1 MTMNNHTNAHI
12 VIFGGNGFVGTNIAQ
27 RLVEKEVPTTC
38 VSRTGTRPVHL
49 ENQPWA
55 DKIHWI
61 GGDATD
67 PDMELVQSAT
77 TVVTLVGSP
86 PIPTLGRKAYNHQVH
101 MNSEANIRVIDTAE
115 RTGVKRVVV
124 MGAHIPFP
132 IRTDKFGYSKGKR
145 LSFEAA
151 QAFADISPEH
161 SAVVLQPSAI
171 IGTRYN
177 PKGKAIPL
185 DAFMGPVIRFQRFW
199 PGWMQRLLPESMVKV
214 EEVARMA
221 VHASLSSTPYEGCF
235 TVISNRQIIEG
246 LDQ

>member
-1 MTMNNHTNAHI
+1 MSNHTNAHI

-124 MGAHIPFP
+124 MGA
-132 IRTDKFGYSKGKR
+132 
-145 LSFEAA
+145 
-151 QAFADISPEH
+151 
-161 SAVVLQPSAI
+161 
-171 IGTRYN
+171 
-177 PKGKAIPL
+177 
-185 DAFMGPVIRFQRFW
+185 
-199 PGWMQRLLPESMVKV
+199 KV
-214 EEVARMA
+214 
-221 VHASLSSTPYEGCF
+221 HFFKNIL
-235 TVISNRQIIEG
+235 
-246 LDQ
+246 